1 MWFWR
6 GEREREREGRNSMN
20 PMRIPFGCR
29 QLAGQRRQPLST
41 THMMTHVGKACTF
54 MLLGLRVHLLW
65 TCGWGCAVPPPLQI
79 PQFMCRNI
87 FRIVSCIPGYRSPRS
102 SRPADVVNVPRFDYH
117 VRPSIHPPAFLSH
130 IQQPAGLTSNDPF
143 KPSGCSTSTYVTLRT
158 AN

>member
-1 MWFWR
+1 
-6 GEREREREGRNSMN
+6 MN

-65 TCGWGCAVPPPLQI
+65 TCGWGCAVPPTPLQI

-87 FRIVSCIPGYRSPRS
+87 FRIVSCIPGYIGHLDPPG
-102 SRPADVVNVPRFDYH
+102 RPMWWMYPVSITMSIH
-117 VRPSIHPPAFLSH
+117 PSIHPPAFLSH